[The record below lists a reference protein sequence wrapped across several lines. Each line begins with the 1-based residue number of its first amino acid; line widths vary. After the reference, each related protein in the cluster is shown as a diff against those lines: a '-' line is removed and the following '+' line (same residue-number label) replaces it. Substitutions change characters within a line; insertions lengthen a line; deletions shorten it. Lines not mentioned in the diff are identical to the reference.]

1 MRLPKSATRT
11 KGRTKALSALIT
23 RSFNLASLLL
33 IAVPQ
38 IVRAQGS
45 VPETSSTIDTT
56 VAAGDADAQEPKRK
70 LVKWNEYDGP
80 ISTLRLG
87 WGFAYDF
94 SSYTQDDKSKQQFS
108 LAPKNGV
115 RDFRL
120 LLKGRFKTERPAT
133 WTLGYMYDGGDQ
145 SWHFRQTGINVQVP
159 EFSGS
164 LFIGRTK
171 EGYSQS
177 KVMVGYF
184 IFGIERSQTLDAFVP
199 ILADGLKWSGY
210 LENQRLHYSIGLYGD
225 ALSESEKFAT
235 ADRQAVARIV
245 WQPILSDPGRKV
257 LHLGIMDREAR
268 ADDGVLQVKSKP
280 GDYQAPNFLDT
291 GKFPAGSLRT
301 TGLEAVYRSGP
312 WLAWSEYDWQRVNAK
327 TGEKPMFSGGDVG
340 VTWLITGET
349 RPYNSRGAYF
359 DAVSP
364 RKSVFEGGP
373 GALEAIVNF
382 TYNDF
387 DDGASFRGG
396 KFWRLTPMVSW
407 HLADFLHVGLAYGYG
422 VLDRFGVKGAT
433 QFYQMRL
440 LTYY

>member
-1 MRLPKSATRT
+1 MRPQSASRTR
-11 KGRTKALSALIT
+11 GRTKAQYAWIT
-23 RSFNLASLLL
+23 RSASLAALLL
-33 IAVPQ
+33 IANPH

-80 ISTLRLG
+80 ISTLRVG

-108 LAPKNGV
+108 LSPKNGV
-115 RDFRL
+115 RDFRIL
-120 LLKGRFKTERPAT
+120 FKGRFKTERPAT
-133 WTLGYMYDGGDQ
+133 WTLGYMYDGGDNT
-145 SWHFRQTGINVQVP
+145 WHFRQTGINVQVP

-199 ILADGLKWSGY
+199 ILADGVKWSGY
-210 LENQRLHYSIGLYGD
+210 FEEQRLHYSIGLYGD
-225 ALSESEKFAT
+225 ALSANDLAERRKS
-235 ADRQAVARIV
+235 RQHRL
-245 WQPILSDPGRKV
+245 QRGRLSGRKV

-268 ADDGVLQVKSKP
+268 ADDGFLQVKSKP

-312 WLAWSEYDWQRVNAK
+312 WLVWSEYDWQRVNAK

-364 RKSVFEGGP
+364 RKSVFERGP

-396 KFWRLTPMVSW
+396 KFWRLTPMVNW
-407 HLADFLHVGLAYGYG
+407 HLADFLHVSLAYGYG